1 MVPDSMP
8 HQFATLMEHCWA
20 TQPEERPTAQQV
32 LEALQ
37 HLMQQLPADMAA
49 TAAGQ
54 QQQQQPDPL
63 GSVQSMQPAL
73 FSRAPR
79 KQQQRLKARQ
89 RSMLLAATASQDDVR
104 ENQDTLLLEEGQQG
118 LDHAAASATPAVA
131 GCGGDCLQDQL
142 ERCRSEQSTQSW
154 GAFAAD
160 GSSRGYH
167 EERNAVV

>member
-54 QQQQQPDPL
+54 QQQPGKL
-63 GSVQSMQPAL
+63 KHVQSMQPAL

-79 KQQQRLKARQ
+79 KQQQRLKSRQ
-89 RSMLLAATASQDDVR
+89 RSMLAATASQDDVR
-104 ENQDTLLLEEGQQG
+104 ENQDTLLLVEGQQE

-154 GAFAAD
+154 SAFAAD
-160 GSSRGYH
+160 GSNRGYH